1 MSCHSLP
8 GRTGS
13 CDCLGEFRRPQT
25 FYRVRGET
33 PRGVAIKPAWQ
44 LDPVAVVVTRGEQHM
59 TIVGELLGLDHECP
73 MLLFWKEAVE
83 ERSRFIGLD
92 CDKIQ
97 DFVRER
103 RRSVAG
109 MAIVDDNAADGRLA
123 RQRQA

>member
-1 MSCHSLP
+1 
-8 GRTGS
+8 
-13 CDCLGEFRRPQT
+13 
-25 FYRVRGET
+25 
-33 PRGVAIKPAWQ
+33 
-44 LDPVAVVVTRGEQHM
+44 
-59 TIVGELLGLDHECP
+59 

-109 MAIVDDNAADGRLA
+109 MAIVDDNAAVGGLA
-123 RQRQA
+123 RQRQPDVVGDRRIRGEQQARNRCRESKALDVSRCHFVNSVRLGPSEAAAVWNL